1 MDQPGTDALPQ
12 SKQHSIL
19 EVRQLCRYFGGVKA
33 LDNLD
38 FSVTKGE
45 IHCIVGPNGA
55 GKSTL
60 FRLLMGIE
68 RPTRG
73 EIILAGKNITTS
85 PPFVRARLG
94 LSLKFQNI
102 RVFPDLTVYQNLF
115 IPLRRHVVP
124 ARIPGEAAGLLSR
137 IKLDGAEE
145 VMVRNLSHG
154 QQQWLSIAMA
164 LAARPEVLL
173 LDEPVAG
180 MSPEEGEKTA
190 DIIRDLNQ
198 HGVTVILIEHDM
210 EFVRG
215 LNARTSVF
223 HLGRL
228 FAQGSF
234 REIEQNDAVHQIYLG
249 KR

>member
-1 MDQPGTDALPQ
+1 M
-12 SKQHSIL
+12 HSEPESSAAGMGQAVL
-19 EVRQLCRYFGGVKA
+19 EMRQLCRYFGGVKA
-33 LDNLD
+33 VDRLD

-55 GKSTL
+55 GKSTV
-60 FRLLMGIE
+60 FRLLMGLE
-68 RPTRG
+68 RPTSG
-73 EIILAGKNITTS
+73 EIILRGHNITS
-85 PPFVRARLG
+85 APPFARARLG
-94 LSLKFQNI
+94 LSIKYQNI

-115 IPLRRHVVP
+115 IPLRRHVAP
-124 ARIPGEAAGLLSR
+124 AQIPDEAAKLLSR
-137 IKLDGAEE
+137 ITLEDSEE
-145 VMVRNLSHG
+145 IMVRNLSHG

-164 LAARPEVLL
+164 LAVQPEVLL

-190 DIIRDLNQ
+190 DIIRSLNS
-198 HGVTVILIEHDM
+198 HGVTVVLIEHDM
-210 EFVRG
+210 EFVRS

-234 REIEQNDAVHQIYLG
+234 REIEENDAVHQIYLG

>member
-1 MDQPGTDALPQ
+1 MQAEAASGVQSGTQ
-12 SKQHSIL
+12 NIL

-38 FSVTKGE
+38 FGVTKGE

-68 RPTRG
+68 KPTRG
-73 EIILAGKNITTS
+73 EIILRGRNITKS
-85 PPFVRARLG
+85 PPFARARLG
-94 LSLKFQNI
+94 LSIKFQNI

-115 IPLRRHVVP
+115 IPLRRHVPP
-124 ARIPGEAAGLLSR
+124 ARIPEEAASLLSR
-137 IKLDGAEE
+137 IKLAGAEE
-145 VMVRNLSHG
+145 MMVRNLSHG

-164 LAARPEVLL
+164 LAAQPEVLL

-190 DIIRDLNQ
+190 EIIKDLNR

-210 EFVRG
+210 EFVRS

-234 REIEQNDAVHQIYLG
+234 REIEENDAVHQIYLG

>member
-1 MDQPGTDALPQ
+1 MHARP
-12 SKQHSIL
+12 SSSSSIL
-19 EVRQLCRYFGGVKA
+19 EVRGLCRYFGGVKA
-33 LDNLD
+33 LDGLD
-38 FSVTKGE
+38 FGVRKGE

-68 RPTRG
+68 KPTRG
-73 EIILAGKNITTS
+73 DILLHGENITRT
-85 PPFVRARLG
+85 PPFARARRG
-94 LSLKFQNI
+94 LSIKFQNI

-115 IPLRRHVVP
+115 IPLRRHV
-124 ARIPGEAAGLLSR
+124 AHAAIPEEAAVLLSR
-137 IKLDGAEE
+137 IRLEGTEDS
-145 VMVRNLSHG
+145 MVRNLPHG

-164 LAARPEVLL
+164 LAAKPEVRL

-180 MSPEEGEKTA
+180 MSPEEGDKTA
-190 DIIRDLNQ
+190 DIIRDLNSQ
-198 HGVTVILIEHDM
+198 GVTVVLIEHDM
-210 EFVRG
+210 EFVRS

-234 REIEQNDAVHQIYLG
+234 HEIEENEAVHQIYLG

>member
-1 MDQPGTDALPQ
+1 MPPEPGNVTAAASSQ
-12 SKQHSIL
+12 VL

-33 LDNLD
+33 LDGLD
-38 FSVTKGE
+38 FHVTKGE

-60 FRLLMGIE
+60 FRLLMGLE
-68 RPTRG
+68 RPTSG
-73 EIILAGKNITTS
+73 EIILKGHNITRS
-85 PPFVRARLG
+85 PPFQRARLG
-94 LSLKFQNI
+94 LAIKYQSI

-115 IPLRRHVVP
+115 IPLRRHMPP
-124 ARIPGEAAGLLSR
+124 ARIPAETEALLSL
-137 IKLDGAEE
+137 IQLDGAQETI
-145 VMVRNLSHG
+145 VKNLSHG

-164 LAARPEVLL
+164 LATQPEVLL

-180 MSPEEGEKTA
+180 MSAGESEKTA
-190 DIIRDLNQ
+190 DIIRNLNRRA
-198 HGVTVILIEHDM
+198 VTVVLIEHDM
-210 EFVRG
+210 EFVRS

-234 REIEQNDAVHQIYLG
+234 REIEDNDAVHQIYLG

>member
-1 MDQPGTDALPQ
+1 MHGQ
-12 SKQHSIL
+12 SSASGSIL

-33 LDNLD
+33 LDGLD
-38 FSVTKGE
+38 FGVSRGE

-68 RPTRG
+68 KPTRG
-73 EIILAGKNITTS
+73 DILLHGENITRA
-85 PPFVRARLG
+85 PPFARARRG
-94 LSLKFQNI
+94 LSIKFQNI

-115 IPLRRHVVP
+115 IPLRRHVAP
-124 ARIPGEAAGLLSR
+124 AAIPEEVAVLLSR
-137 IKLDGAEE
+137 IRLE
-145 VMVRNLSHG
+145 VTEDSMVRNLSHG

-164 LAARPEVLL
+164 LASKPEVLL

-180 MSPEEGEKTA
+180 MSPEEGDKTA
-190 DIIRDLNQ
+190 EIIRDLNR
-198 HGVTVILIEHDM
+198 HGVTVVLIEHDM
-210 EFVRG
+210 EFVRS

-234 REIEQNDAVHQIYLG
+234 REIEENEAVHQIYLG

>member
-1 MDQPGTDALPQ
+1 MQAHAVNNAKSEAQ
-12 SKQHSIL
+12 NIL

-38 FSVTKGE
+38 FGVAKGE

-73 EIILAGKNITTS
+73 EIVLRGKNITAAT
-85 PPFVRARLG
+85 PFARARLG
-94 LSLKFQNI
+94 LSIKFQNI
-102 RVFPDLTVYQNLF
+102 RVFPDLTVFQNLF
-115 IPLRRHVVP
+115 IPLRRHASP
-124 ARIPGEAAGLLSR
+124 GRIPDEAAKLLSR
-137 IKLDGAEE
+137 IRLDGAEDM
-145 VMVRNLSHG
+145 MVRNLSHG

-164 LAARPEVLL
+164 LAAQPQVLL

-190 DIIRDLNQ
+190 TIIRELNQ
-198 HGVTVILIEHDM
+198 HGVTVVLIEHDM
-210 EFVRG
+210 EFVRS

-234 REIEQNDAVHQIYLG
+234 HEIEANDAVHQIYLG

>member
-1 MDQPGTDALPQ
+1 MPSETGSVAAATNAEL
-12 SKQHSIL
+12 L

-33 LDNLD
+33 LDGLD
-38 FSVTKGE
+38 FHVTKGE
-45 IHCIVGPNGA
+45 VHCIVGPNGA

-60 FRLLMGIE
+60 FRLLMGLE
-68 RPTRG
+68 RPTFG
-73 EIILAGKNITTS
+73 EIILKGRNITWA
-85 PPFVRARLG
+85 PPFLRARLG
-94 LSLKFQNI
+94 LSIKYQNI

-115 IPLRRHVVP
+115 IPLRRHVPSVQIP
-124 ARIPGEAAGLLSR
+124 AEAEALLSL
-137 IKLDGAEE
+137 IQLDGTQEM
-145 VMVRNLSHG
+145 MVRNLSHG

-164 LAARPEVLL
+164 LATQPQVLL

-180 MSPEEGEKTA
+180 MSASESEKTA
-190 DIIRDLNQ
+190 DIIRNLNRR
-198 HGVTVILIEHDM
+198 GVTVVLIEHDM
-210 EFVRG
+210 EFVRS

-234 REIEQNDAVHQIYLG
+234 REIEKNDAVRQIYLG